1 MIGVVSDPL
10 FMQHDTGPYH
20 PEQPLRS
27 QYVHSVFTGKD
38 PDLAMVD
45 PVQALPEDIML
56 NHGRAYVE
64 LVKRTCSS
72 SRYTYLDADTVCSEE
87 SYSTALYAAGS
98 VLQLMRMALSGEIE
112 AGFAAV
118 RPPGHHATP
127 DRAMGFC
134 LFNNVA
140 VAARAAVSGFGLS
153 KVLIADIDVHHGNG
167 TQDSFY
173 RDRDILYFSTHQSP
187 FYPGTGR
194 IREAGA
200 GKGEGFTVNCPLR
213 GGTNDERMVSV
224 YRHVL
229 VPVIR
234 AFGPE
239 LILVS
244 AGFDAHRMDS
254 IGGMSM
260 TAGGF
265 ACIAGLIRDAARETG
280 CPVVYSL
287 EGGYNLDALRES
299 VRAVIDVMKGGPVP
313 VMKDADWPELEEFV
327 KTHSCYWPL

>member
-27 QYVHSVFTGKD
+27 QYVHTVFTGKD
-38 PDLAMVD
+38 PDLVMVQ
-45 PVQALPEDIML
+45 PVPASPGDIML
-56 NHGRAYVE
+56 NHGRRYVE
-64 LVKRTCSS
+64 LVKNACCGS
-72 SRYTYLDADTVCSEE
+72 YTHLDADTVCSED

-98 VLQLMRMALSGEIE
+98 VMELVRLALSGEIE

-118 RPPGHHATP
+118 RPPGHHATA

-140 VAARAAVSGFGLS
+140 IAARAALS
-153 KVLIADIDVHHGNG
+153 ACGPKKVLIADFDVHHGNG
-167 TQDSFY
+167 TQESFW
-173 RDRDILYFSTHQSP
+173 RDRDVLYFSTHQHP

-194 IREAGA
+194 IGEAGA

-213 GGTNDERMVSV
+213 GGKNDEQMVSV
-224 YRHVL
+224 YRRVL
-229 VPVIR
+229 IPVIR
-234 AFGPE
+234 SFSPG

-244 AGFDAHRMDS
+244 AGFDGHGMDS
-254 IGGMSM
+254 IGGMRM

-265 ACIAGLIRDAARETG
+265 ACIAGLIRDAAREAG
-280 CPVVYSL
+280 CPVVYAL
-287 EGGYNLDALRES
+287 EGGYNLNALRDS
-299 VRAVIDVMKGGPVP
+299 VRAVIDVMKGGDVP
-313 VMKDADWPELEEFV
+313 VIRDADWPELEEFV
-327 KTHSCYWPL
+327 KAHSRYWPL